1 MRVDWFQLILQCTT
15 CCSHI
20 FLNSEFAMDDE
31 SDFDFLSLLNENN
44 EVEVAVLQPERCALP
59 VQPALVLPAC
69 DSEPQRVQ
77 GATPFSL
84 PSMVGK
90 VGSGRHGQGSDANM
104 LALHM
109 RHCKTMRRAHG
120 FQQDVSDLL
129 CNSTFMKDG
138 QLVSVQARPSST
150 GLILKLQNRST
161 KGNRYTRIV
170 PWSKF
175 FLASYGKLIRS
186 SHLAIS
192 LNVSRSTVNF
202 MTNMMGCVFMG
213 QQLVLLT
220 KLIQLAREMK
230 PKIVVQQFKWD
241 ETALLCSV
249 DADKSGKRV
258 RSSWQIMVARQRIV
272 LVLPDGQTFVFR
284 LVLPPIVLLGTTAQ
298 DIYYGVFHHPTFF
311 STRRLIDI
319 LASHCRFKFQVF
331 ESDGAPANLRLFAH
345 LLNRSDEASPQT
357 KSHMIHVLCQNHQSQ
372 LITVSLLAHV
382 GSNLLNRLYGM
393 TTFIRNL
400 GYFMRMRQAVGD
412 WMEENLVFSQ
422 QVMGIPL
429 GNFVTPNPVLLELVD
444 YLRQGRKNESDGSE
458 AEAEVSSVF
467 EKKAAFFLEMFNAED
482 LSGRPCHV
490 CNHSACASQDR
501 HCYDRQQAVQ
511 KCTEALVGLFLSSM
525 PSIPSPNKWTTLFA
539 PLSFVLGGF
548 LVYQWLPEV
557 FHRAFKGMPFAE
569 FNKADESTDPRL
581 VETLSFHAVTCLK

>member
-1 MRVDWFQLILQCTT
+1 M
-15 CCSHI
+15 
-20 FLNSEFAMDDE
+20 
-31 SDFDFLSLLNENN
+31 
-44 EVEVAVLQPERCALP
+44 
-59 VQPALVLPAC
+59 
-69 DSEPQRVQ
+69 Q

-357 KSHMIHVLCQNHQSQ
+357 KEPHDPRALSEPSISADNCQPPCTRRIEFVEPTVRDDYIYQESGLLHEDATSRWRLDGGKSGVFPTSHGN
-372 LITVSLLAHV
+372 
-382 GSNLLNRLYGM
+382 
-393 TTFIRNL
+393 
-400 GYFMRMRQAVGD
+400 
-412 WMEENLVFSQ
+412 
-422 QVMGIPL
+422 PL